1 MTILKLVLSVAGL
14 YFLAGAILHHWVFPE
29 LSPDLKS
36 LPLGGEEIVNRFSG
50 ERLIFI
56 MTGVETGGEYT
67 ENEIHLQPGGAVP
80 KAHIHLH
87 GDETFSVLSG
97 TLTLVENGNEIVL
110 GPGAVHTIRK
120 GTPHQPFNR
129 GTEPVV
135 ARVRITPAGR
145 ADLMLAQVHGFLTER
160 RRSEAEWFLQAMLY
174 SVYYDT
180 FLASPPVWVQKTLSF
195 LISPTARLFGYRSWY
210 PAYSEKWKAEARPR

>member
-14 YFLAGAILHHWVFPE
+14 YILAGAILHHWVFPE
-29 LSPDLKS
+29 SSPDPAS
-36 LPLGGEEIVNRFSG
+36 FPLGGEEIVNRFSG

-56 MTGVETGGEYT
+56 RTGAETGGEYT
-67 ENEIHLQPGGAVP
+67 ENEIRLQPGGAVP

-97 TLTLVENGNEIVL
+97 KLTLVEDGKEIVL
-110 GPGAVHTIRK
+110 GPGASYTIRK

-129 GTEPVV
+129 GAEPVV
-135 ARVRITPAGR
+135 ARVRIAPAGR

-160 RRSEAEWFLQAMLY
+160 SRSEAEWFLQAMLY

-210 PAYSEKWKAEARPR
+210 RAYSKKWKAESRPR